1 MNPKRSIRNTAPMSE
16 IGMATIGISTA
27 RNEPRKRKM
36 TMMTMS
42 SVSVSVESTSS
53 MASWMYSVESYG
65 MPTFMPT
72 GSCVWMSGS
81 SARTRLMTSSE
92 LAVGRT
98 QMPMNV
104 AVWPLNWT
112 SES

>member
-1 MNPKRSIRNTAPMSE
+1 
-16 IGMATIGISTA
+16 
-27 RNEPRKRKM
+27 
-36 TMMTMS
+36 
-42 SVSVSVESTSS
+42 

-65 MPTFMPT
+65 MPTFMPA
-72 GSCVWMSGS
+72 GSCDWISGI

-104 AVWPLNWT
+104 AP
-112 SES
+112 